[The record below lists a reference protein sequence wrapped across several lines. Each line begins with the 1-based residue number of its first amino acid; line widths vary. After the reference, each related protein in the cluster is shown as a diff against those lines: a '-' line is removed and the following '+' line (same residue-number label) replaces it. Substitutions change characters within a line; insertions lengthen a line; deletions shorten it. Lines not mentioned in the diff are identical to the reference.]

1 MGWNIPSI
9 AEPCASVSKS
19 VLRDGVEVNVRTCA
33 RLMLNH
39 KKKKLRPD
47 KAKSHVKMVAEACA
61 SPMYARHPKSNWIT
75 MHHIGLPFLSTY
87 IRNLGAIPLVA
98 SACMVLDDPYVQL
111 LATLMTEMVTT
122 AFITDGNPL
131 TPAYLIASTKGEALV
146 LAPLAP
152 RRSGLLEGTMSP
164 TINSDTM

>member
-1 MGWNIPSI
+1 
-9 AEPCASVSKS
+9 
-19 VLRDGVEVNVRTCA
+19 
-33 RLMLNH
+33 MLNH

-47 KAKSHVKMVAEACA
+47 KARSHVKMVPDALA
-61 SPMYARHPKSNWIT
+61 SPMYAKHPKSSWMT

-87 IRNLGAIPLVA
+87 IKNLGAMPLAA

-111 LATLMTEMVTT
+111 LATLMTEIVTT
-122 AFITDGNPL
+122 AFMTEGSPL

-152 RRSGLLEGTMSP
+152 RRSGLSEGTMRP
-164 TINSDTM
+164 TINKDTM